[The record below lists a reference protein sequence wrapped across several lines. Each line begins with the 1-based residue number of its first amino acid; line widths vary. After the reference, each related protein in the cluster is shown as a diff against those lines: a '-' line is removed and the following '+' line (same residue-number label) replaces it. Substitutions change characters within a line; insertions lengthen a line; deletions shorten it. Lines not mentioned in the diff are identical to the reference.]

1 MSETILP
8 CNKIEKLF
16 EPYLNTRNFKHICYI
31 RTERGRWK
39 ERVELQSCKIHCSHH
54 FLKQNVV
61 DRNNGIRLS
70 LFREFYVG
78 KEEAENNIYE
88 EEGAETQTH
97 TYTTLHTIGKGSSVG
112 E

>member
-1 MSETILP
+1 
-8 CNKIEKLF
+8 
-16 EPYLNTRNFKHICYI
+16 
-31 RTERGRWK
+31 
-39 ERVELQSCKIHCSHH
+39 
-54 FLKQNVV
+54 VV

-70 LFREFYVG
+70 LFWEFYVG

-97 TYTTLHTIGKGSSVG
+97 TYTTLYTIGKGSSVG